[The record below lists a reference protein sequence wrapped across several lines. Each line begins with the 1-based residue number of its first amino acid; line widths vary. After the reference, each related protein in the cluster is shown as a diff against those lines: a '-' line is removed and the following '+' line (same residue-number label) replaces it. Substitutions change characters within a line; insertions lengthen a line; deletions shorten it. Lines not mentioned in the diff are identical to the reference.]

1 MRRLYTCTAALA
13 AAGVIA
19 LLVPGAAQAETLQE
33 SLALAYSNNPT
44 LLAARAELRATD
56 ETLSQAVA
64 GWRPT
69 IQFDGDVGY
78 LDTTSTS
85 NFGVGGAVETEDT
98 LTPKSYSFSVVE
110 PLYRGGRTVA
120 ETAAAE
126 NRIEAGRSLLLSSEQ
141 RVLLDGVTNYMDVL
155 QQLAE
160 VDLNRN
166 NERVVRRQL
175 EAAQDRFDVGEVT
188 RTDVAQAEARLA
200 QARAERVAAEGAL
213 ISARGTYRQ
222 VVGSLPGDLVWP
234 GMPSSLP
241 ESEGAALELANRDNP
256 QIIAAEYN
264 ERAARDDIDTAFST
278 LLPQVSVRGTYTQQ
292 FDQSSFTEESTST
305 SVTANL
311 TVPFYQTG
319 AEHSSVR
326 QSKQIVGQR
335 RMEIDEARRAVWE
348 EVTRA
353 WESLVTAQA
362 QIQAFESQV
371 RAAEIALDGVEQEAL
386 VGLRTTI
393 DVLDAEQELFVAQVS
408 LVRAQRDEIVSAYW
422 VRSTIG
428 TLTAASLGLP
438 VDLYNVDE
446 HYNDVRDKWFGVGDD

>member
-1 MRRLYTCTAALA
+1 MRRFKAHGAVLA
-13 AAGVIA
+13 AAGFFA
-19 LLVPGAAQAETLQE
+19 LSATGGLHAESLQE

-44 LLAARAELRATD
+44 LLAARAQLRATD
-56 ETLSQAVA
+56 EVLSQALA

-78 LDTTSTS
+78 LDTSSLS
-85 NFGVGGAVETEDT
+85 NFGAGGAVETEDT
-98 LTPKSYSFSVVE
+98 LSPKSYSFSVVE
-110 PLYRGGRTVA
+110 PLYRGGRTMA

-126 NRIEAGRSLLLSSEQ
+126 NRIEAGRAQLLVSEQ

-155 QQLAE
+155 QQIAE

-234 GMPSSLP
+234 GMPAAIP
-241 ESEGAALELANRDNP
+241 EGEGAALKIANRDNP
-256 QIIAAEYN
+256 LIISAEYN
-264 ERAARDDIDTAFST
+264 ERAAQDDTDTALST
-278 LLPQVSVRGTYTQQ
+278 LLPQVSVRGSYAQQ

-305 SVTANL
+305 SITANV
-311 TVPFYQTG
+311 TVPFYQSG

-326 QSKQIVGQR
+326 QSKQVVGQR
-335 RMEIDEARRAVWE
+335 RMEIDEARRSVWE

-353 WESLVTAQA
+353 WEALVTAQA

-408 LVRAQRDEIVSAYW
+408 LVRAQRDEIVAAYW

-428 TLTAASLGLP
+428 TLSASSLGLP
-438 VDLYNVDE
+438 VELYNVDD
-446 HYNDVRDKWFGVGDD
+446 HYESVRGKWFGLGAD